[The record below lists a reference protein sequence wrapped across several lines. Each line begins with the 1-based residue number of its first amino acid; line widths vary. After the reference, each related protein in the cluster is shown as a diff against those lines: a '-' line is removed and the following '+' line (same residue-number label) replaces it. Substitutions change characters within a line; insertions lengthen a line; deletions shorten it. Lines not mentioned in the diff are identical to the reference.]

1 MRPRNRP
8 EPIDTNMSRSRSKS
22 PIIRSS
28 TPKSNLSRSKSP
40 TAAFMSS
47 TPKSNRSISSKILQP
62 FKSISKNPILES
74 REKVKVMTLCGLVE
88 PKTPPGLPPY
98 IRPTIKRPTIKK
110 LVKQANII

>member
-22 PIIRSS
+22 PIIMSS
-28 TPKSNLSRSKSP
+28 TPKSNVSRSKSP
-40 TAAFMSS
+40 TTRSS

-62 FKSISKNPILES
+62 FKSISKNPIIES